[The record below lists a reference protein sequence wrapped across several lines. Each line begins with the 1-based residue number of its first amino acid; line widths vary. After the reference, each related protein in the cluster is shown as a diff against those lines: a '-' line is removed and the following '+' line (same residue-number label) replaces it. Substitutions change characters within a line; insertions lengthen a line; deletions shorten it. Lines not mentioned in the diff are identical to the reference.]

1 MTYPAHIRK
10 KILAELEDSTY
21 REVAARHRISPN
33 TLATWKKQP
42 QPKGSRRSTPRLLT
56 EEVIRQDVAEHP
68 DDYQWERAAR
78 LAARKTASARRS
90 NAIASP
96 LKKDFRHHKA
106 DEEKRREFLEV
117 KMSMKHACIHLFMMK
132 AASEKTSP
140 VLTAMH
146 HAGKNAQ
153 AYPDGAKHKPTL
165 SVPCVALCHLLS
177 LPLIAA

>member
-78 LAARKTASARRS
+78 LGCSQNGIWKALKRYRITVKKRLSPPQGRRRKT
-90 NAIASP
+90 P
-96 LKKDFRHHKA
+96 
-106 DEEKRREFLEV
+106 
-117 KMSMKHACIHLFMMK
+117 
-132 AASEKTSP
+132 
-140 VLTAMH
+140 
-146 HAGKNAQ
+146 
-153 AYPDGAKHKPTL
+153 
-165 SVPCVALCHLLS
+165 
-177 LPLIAA
+177 

>member
-56 EEVIRQDVAEHP
+56 EEVIRQDVTEHP

-78 LAARKTASARRS
+78 LGCSQNGICKA
-90 NAIASP
+90 
-96 LKKDFRHHKA
+96 LKRYRFT
-106 DEEKRREFLEV
+106 V
-117 KMSMKHACIHLFMMK
+117 KK
-132 AASEKTSP
+132 KTSA
-140 VLTAMH
+140 TARQTK
-146 HAGKNAQ
+146 KNAVNS
-153 AYPDGAKHKPTL
+153 PK
-165 SVPCVALCHLLS
+165 
-177 LPLIAA
+177 

>member
-42 QPKGSRRSTPRLLT
+42 HPKGSRRSTPRLLT

-78 LAARKTASARRS
+78 LGCSQNGICKA
-90 NAIASP
+90 
-96 LKKDFRHHKA
+96 LKRY
-106 DEEKRREFLEV
+106 RITV
-117 KMSMKHACIHLFMMK
+117 KK
-132 AASEKTSP
+132 KTSA
-140 VLTAMH
+140 TARQTK
-146 HAGKNAQ
+146 KNAVNFS
-153 AYPDGAKHKPTL
+153 K
-165 SVPCVALCHLLS
+165 
-177 LPLIAA
+177 

>member
-78 LAARKTASARRS
+78 LGCSQNGICKA
-90 NAIASP
+90 
-96 LKKDFRHHKA
+96 LKRYRFTVKKNFRHRKA

-117 KMSMKHACIHLFMMK
+117 KSVGVMDKFHAKNLGRPY
-132 AASEKTSP
+132 AARISERVYS
-140 VLTAMH
+140 
-146 HAGKNAQ
+146 
-153 AYPDGAKHKPTL
+153 
-165 SVPCVALCHLLS
+165 LS
-177 LPLIAA
+177 LCCKLSA